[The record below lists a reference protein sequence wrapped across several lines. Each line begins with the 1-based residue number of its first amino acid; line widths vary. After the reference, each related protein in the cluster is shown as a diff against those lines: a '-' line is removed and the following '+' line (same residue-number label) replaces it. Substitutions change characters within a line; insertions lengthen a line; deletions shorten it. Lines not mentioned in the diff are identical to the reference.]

1 MKNRLAIS
9 FLALALVF
17 SGSSCATLRSFNPA
31 YDSFD
36 QGLALFNQGRFADA
50 VPFFEDATH
59 ENPEFAQAYF
69 YLGRAYIS
77 QSKWRAAIQPLRAA
91 FRLSP
96 RDAQQE
102 IVDLILDATFAAAL
116 NDFRLGEER
125 RPPVGSKELL

>member
-1 MKNRLAIS
+1 MKSSIATT

-17 SGSSCATLRSFNPA
+17 ATSCASLGRYSPA

-36 QGLALFNQGRFADA
+36 RGLALFNQGRFDA
-50 VPFFEDATH
+50 AIPYFEDATH
-59 ENPEFAQAYF
+59 ENPEFGQAYF

-96 RDAQQE
+96 REAQQE
-102 IVDLILDATFAAAL
+102 IMDLILDATFAAAL
-116 NDFRLGEER
+116 NDFKLGEER
-125 RPPVGSKELL
+125 TPPTRSKELL